1 MIKVCLAD
9 NHPIVLYGL
18 VKHFENSSII
28 KVNHQ
33 VRSFFEV
40 IESFRKEPS
49 DILIIDIELED
60 FAEIKMI
67 RTIFTEFPWTK
78 VIIFSGLDESIYAP
92 NAIKAGASAYI
103 NKSESLESI
112 NEIITRVYKGDV
124 IINQS
129 IQKNLEMTPTQFKKQ
144 RMFKK
149 ISGRELQVLRMLCEG
164 KTPHEIAL
172 NLHVSDKTVAT
183 YKSRLQTKLNVDNVL
198 DLVNKALSL
207 HIV

>member
-18 VKHFENSSII
+18 VKHFADNNLI

-67 RTIFTEFPWTK
+67 KTIFTEFPWTK
-78 VIIFSGLDESIYAP
+78 VIIFSGLDEAIYAP

-129 IQKNLEMTPTQFKKQ
+129 IQKNLAMTPTQFKKQ

-149 ISGRELQVLRMLCEG
+149 ISGREIQVLRLLCEG
-164 KTPHEIAL
+164 KTSHEIAKS
-172 NLHVSDKTVAT
+172 LHVSDKTIAT
-183 YKSRLQTKLNVDNVL
+183 YKSRLQSKLNVDNVL
-198 DLVNKALSL
+198 DLVNKALSM